1 MKIYELLS
9 EAPTLGAPT
18 AQQNLANLG
27 TMGSA
32 KPKPKLAGPNLLGGI
47 AQGFKKGMGMDPND
61 SLAKGAALKGLQS
74 TGFNQTANALA
85 GSSQAT
91 DQSQDQEQDPNAP
104 VDPNQP
110 QQSQQ
115 GTQTAAKGK
124 LPLPGTII
132 KDPKYGNI
140 KVMQTPAGQK
150 GVKLDTTQILGFPV
164 VVDPSDLAR

>member
-27 TMGSA
+27 AIG
-32 KPKPKLAGPNLLGGI
+32 KPKPKVAGPNLLGGI
-47 AQGFKKGMGMDPND
+47 AQGFKKGMGMDPTD

-85 GSSQAT
+85 GSSQPN

-110 QQSQQ
+110 QQ

>member
-1 MKIYELLS
+1 MKIHELLS

-27 TMGSA
+27 AIGRA
-32 KPKPKLAGPNLLGGI
+32 KPKPKVGGPNLLGGI
-47 AQGFKKGMGMDPND
+47 AQGFKKGMGMDPTD
-61 SLAKGAALKGLQS
+61 SLVKGAALKGLQS

-85 GSSQAT
+85 GSSQP
-91 DQSQDQEQDPNAP
+91 SDQEQDPNEP
-104 VDPNQP
+104 VDPNDP

-115 GTQTAAKGK
+115 GTQTVAKGK

-140 KVMQTPAGQK
+140 KVMQTPPGQK

-164 VVDPSDLAR
+164 VVDPKDLAT

>member
-9 EAPTLGAPT
+9 EAPSLGAPT

-27 TMGSA
+27 AIGRP

-47 AQGFKKGMGMDPND
+47 AQGFKKGMGMDPTD
-61 SLAKGAALKGLQS
+61 SLIKGAALKGLQS

-85 GSSQAT
+85 GSSQPS
-91 DQSQDQEQDPNAP
+91 DQDQDQDPNEP

-164 VVDPSDLAR
+164 VVDPNDLTR

>member
-27 TMGSA
+27 AVG

-47 AQGFKKGMGMDPND
+47 AQGFKKGMGLDPTD
-61 SLAKGAALKGLQS
+61 SLAKGVALKGLQS
-74 TGFNQTANALA
+74 TGFNQTANTLA
-85 GSSQAT
+85 GSSQPS
-91 DQSQDQEQDPNAP
+91 DQDQDPNEP

-115 GTQTAAKGK
+115 GTQTVAKGK

-164 VVDPSDLAR
+164 VVDPNDLTR